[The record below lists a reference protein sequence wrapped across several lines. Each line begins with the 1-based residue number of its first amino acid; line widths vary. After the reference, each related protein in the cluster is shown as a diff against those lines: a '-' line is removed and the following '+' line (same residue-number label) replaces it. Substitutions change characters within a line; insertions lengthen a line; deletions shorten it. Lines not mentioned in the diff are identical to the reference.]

1 MRILSIYQGM
11 PASVA
16 LFIENAIVAA
26 TQEERYTRKKND
38 EEFPRSSIGFCLE
51 SAGLTP
57 NELDAVAIASCIS
70 PFDEHLVRKSQW
82 TVADYVT
89 EQHLRWKPY
98 LVDKVDPSP
107 RSTLDLF
114 PEKVDLD
121 MYPSDFWRSLYQNDE
136 RQEMYLKKRLELF
149 ADYLQVDPQRVICV
163 DHHRAHAYYSYYA
176 SHFRNEPILALTV
189 DGWGDGMNAT
199 VGTFDPDGS
208 YTRHYQT
215 DQCAIARIYRYMTLL
230 LGMKP
235 NEHEFKLMGLA
246 PYGKEEH
253 AQVALEVFRETLR
266 VDGIGFAWNVKPTD
280 SYFWFKD
287 RLEGVRFD
295 NVAWALQAWVEEMLL
310 EWTGNC
316 LNEFGIRKAVLAGG
330 VALNIK
336 AMGRLTE
343 LPQLDDMFVG
353 GSAGDESLA
362 IGSAFC
368 VAEDLTRSQDGAW
381 HSTSV
386 LSLPHLN
393 LGPEATQEDELEAL
407 RILDPDQYSIEE
419 RPEPERIAQLLV
431 DGRILARCVG
441 PMEFGQRALGNRSI
455 LADPVSLETKERI
468 NAAIKNRDF
477 WMPFAPV
484 LLDTYVDRYLINPKG
499 IESPHMTIGF
509 QTTTEGYEA
518 MRAACHPA
526 DRSARPQILKTG
538 VNPGLYQILQ
548 AFEASTGRGA
558 LLNTSFNLHGCPI
571 VNTPEDALHVFLN
584 SDLDGLILN
593 GCLVLRD

>member
-16 LFIENAIVAA
+16 LFVENAIVAA

-51 SAGLTP
+51 SAGLAP

-70 PFDEHLVRKSQW
+70 PFDEQLVRKSQW

-176 SHFRNEPILALTV
+176 SHFRNEPVLALTV

-199 VGTFDPDGS
+199 VGTFAPDGS

-235 NEHEFKLMGLA
+235 NEHEYKLMGLA

-295 NVAWALQAWVEEMLL
+295 NLAWALQTWVEEILL
-310 EWTGNC
+310 AWTKNC
-316 LNEFGIRKAVLAGG
+316 INEFAIRKVVLSGG
-330 VALNIK
+330 VAMNIK
-336 AMGRLTE
+336 AMGRLAE
-343 LPQLDDMFVG
+343 LPELDDLFVG
-353 GSAGDESLA
+353 GSASDESLA

-368 VAEDLTRSQDGAW
+368 VAEDLARSEDDGW
-381 HSTSV
+381 HSSSIS
-386 LSLPHLN
+386 SLPHLN
-393 LGPEATQEDELEAL
+393 LGPEAEPEDEFQAL
-407 RILDPDQYSIEE
+407 RGLNRDLYCIEE
-419 RPEPERIAQLLV
+419 HPEPKRIADLLV
-431 DGRILARCVG
+431 DGHILARCVG
-441 PMEFGQRALGNRSI
+441 RMEFGQRALGNRSI
-455 LADPVSLETKERI
+455 LADPMRLESKERI

-484 LLDTYVDRYLINPKG
+484 VLDSFADRYLINPKG
-499 IESPHMTIGF
+499 IQSPHMTIAF
-509 QTTTEGYEA
+509 QTTAEGCKA

-526 DRSARPQILKTG
+526 DRSARPQILKEDA
-538 VNPGLYQILQ
+538 NPGMYRILT
-548 AFEASTGRGA
+548 AFSAA
-558 LLNTSFNLHGCPI
+558 LAGEPF
-571 VNTPEDALHVFLN
+571 
-584 SDLDGLILN
+584 
-593 GCLVLRD
+593 